1 MLLLSSYTVMCL
13 VFAQHFSMH
22 HLGILLGFFIA
33 VLAIDCD
40 ERRISTDDWPAW
52 CITMADRFIGKLGA
66 RKARNYLITLKALAL
81 GAMLISVYWT
91 INASICDIRYE

>member
-1 MLLLSSYTVMCL
+1 MWAPLIHISRRRHNAMLLLSSYTVMCL

-52 CITMADRFIGKLGA
+52 CITMADDSSRLGA
-66 RKARNYLITLKALAL
+66 RKARNYLTLE
-81 GAMLISVYWT
+81 
-91 INASICDIRYE
+91 ASPL

>member
-1 MLLLSSYTVMCL
+1 MWAPLIHISRRRHNAMLLLSSYTVMCL

-40 ERRISTDDWPAW
+40 ERRISTDDWPADSS
-52 CITMADRFIGKLGA
+52 ASLERGKRA
-66 RKARNYLITLKALAL
+66 T
-81 GAMLISVYWT
+81 IS
-91 INASICDIRYE
+91 SR